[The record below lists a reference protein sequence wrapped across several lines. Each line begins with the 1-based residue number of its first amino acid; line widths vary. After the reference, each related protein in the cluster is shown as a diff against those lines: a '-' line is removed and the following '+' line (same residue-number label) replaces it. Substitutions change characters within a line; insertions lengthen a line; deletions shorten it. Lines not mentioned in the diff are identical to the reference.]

1 MKMFVLLSL
10 CIAVVY
16 LYGCEDRYRYQ
27 CQNPENFNIP
37 ACSKPRCEFDQ
48 TCPDYLVAP
57 VLEKK
62 IGDAKTNR

>member
-1 MKMFVLLSL
+1 MMKWILLL
-10 CIAVVY
+10 LLLA
-16 LYGCEDRYRYQ
+16 GCEDRYRYQ